1 MRLLRGNVMLK
12 RILVGALAVLIP
24 LIALAADV
32 KISAEPAMSALGGTE
47 IFLGN
52 QSGVTGTATAAQ
64 ISTYVRG
71 TFTAPPAIGGGTP
84 AAGNFTTLGS
94 SGLFSPTL
102 GITATGATINLNNNS
117 SFGVNIGTGTST
129 GAVAIGQNSA
139 TPGSVTI
146 NGPLTFAA
154 GTAFSGATWGTTSP
168 VWNGAA
174 MTLNDTT
181 ASGTDAT
188 EVAYSMQ
195 APNFTS
201 TGGASTT
208 ITNAVNLWLAA
219 PTCSGGV
226 VCTNLFS
233 IMSPGRFNF
242 TNGGFISGN
251 SINLNNSSNFAVNI
265 GTGTTNALVTIGG
278 GSNGIIMNAG
288 LATGYV
294 KNTGFISVGTKF
306 TLSGGTGSCTTT
318 STTVGGAAAGSFVC
332 TGTAGAGTVVVTIN
346 GATGLAA
353 PNGWACGGSD
363 ITSGTAWTQSATS
376 TTTCTLK
383 GVTAANTDVIAFQAM
398 GY

>member
-1 MRLLRGNVMLK
+1 MFK
-12 RILVGALAVLIP
+12 RILTLAVALAIP
-24 LIALAADV
+24 LAALAADT
-32 KISAEPAMSALGGTE
+32 KISAFPSMSALGATD

-52 QSGVTGTATAAQ
+52 QGGVTSTATAAQ
-64 ISTYVRG
+64 FNTYVRS

-84 AAGNFTTLGS
+84 AAGAFTTLSS
-94 SGLFSPTL
+94 SGLFQPAL
-102 GITATGATINLNNNS
+102 GITATGAIINLNDS
-117 SFGVNIGTGTST
+117 SNFAVNIGTTTST
-129 GAVAIGQNSA
+129 GTVTLGQNSA
-139 TPGSVTI
+139 TPGAVAI
-146 NGPLTFAA
+146 KGPVSFQASTN
-154 GTAFSGATWGTTSP
+154 FSGASWTTTSP

-181 ASGTDAT
+181 ASGTDVT
-188 EVAYSMQ
+188 ETAYSMQ

-208 ITNAVNLWLAA
+208 ITNATNLWLAA

-233 IMSPGRFNF
+233 LFAAGKI
-242 TNGGFISGN
+242 NGTGGMTLTGATT
-251 SINLNNSSNFAVNI
+251 SINPSSNFAINI
-265 GTGTTNALVTIGG
+265 GTGSDNALITIGG

-306 TLSGGTGSCTTT
+306 TLGGGSGSCATS

-332 TGTAGAGTVVVTIN
+332 TGTAGAGAITITIN

-353 PNGWACGGSD
+353 PNGWSCYASD
-363 ITSGTAWTQSATS
+363 ITSGTIWTQSGVA
-376 TTTCTLK
+376 TTTCTIK
-383 GVTAANTDVIAFQAM
+383 GTTAANTDVIAFGAQ